1 MHKYFCPT
9 LLLLFV
15 NLQKFLAV
23 KRFGRTLKYTDFRS
37 HVEEKQRDILQ
48 RIQGISKV
56 DQVGLSQEF
65 FFKLIDSMDA
75 QRF

>member
-1 MHKYFCPT
+1 MI
-9 LLLLFV
+9 
-15 NLQKFLAV
+15 
-23 KRFGRTLKYTDFRS
+23 DFHYIRES
-37 HVEEKQRDILQ
+37 PKANARPHSSSSTSCGGDLEEKQQDILQ

>member
-1 MHKYFCPT
+1 MT
-9 LLLLFV
+9 V
-15 NLQKFLAV
+15 MQN
-23 KRFGRTLKYTDFRS
+23 FRS

>member
-1 MHKYFCPT
+1 M
-9 LLLLFV
+9 
-15 NLQKFLAV
+15 
-23 KRFGRTLKYTDFRS
+23 
-37 HVEEKQRDILQ
+37 EEKQRDILQ

-75 QRF
+75 QRFWVMEETQWMRTVPYTVDTS

>member
-1 MHKYFCPT
+1 M
-9 LLLLFV
+9 
-15 NLQKFLAV
+15 
-23 KRFGRTLKYTDFRS
+23 
-37 HVEEKQRDILQ
+37 EEKQQDILQ